1 MTDIALNHRLQPA
14 RRPGLFDAE
23 PLFAASGLLIGLS
36 LAPTLAALALDHR
49 QFLGENVWL
58 KPIKFQIALTLYLL
72 TLAFFARWLPAGMTA
87 RRSYRVYSGLVIFAI
102 VAELIWVSGA
112 AMYGTASHF
121 NVTNPL
127 MQGIYALMGL
137 LAVLLTSATLVHG
150 IAIWRN
156 PRTGLPPA
164 LHLSIAL
171 GLALTFGLTV
181 MVAGTMA
188 SFPGHLVGTPVTGAT
203 VPIIGWSRE
212 VGDLR
217 APHFLATHA
226 MHAVPVAGLLAAALL
241 PARLALPAVW
251 GFTVLFTAI
260 ITASFAGALAG
271 LPLIPLF

>member
-1 MTDIALNHRLQPA
+1 MTDIAFTPLSRSV
-14 RRPGLFDAE
+14 RSPGLFDAE
-23 PLFAASGLLIGLS
+23 PLFAATGLLIGLS
-36 LAPTLAALALDHR
+36 LAPTLAAMALDHR

-87 RRSYRVYSGLVIFAI
+87 RRSYRFYSGVVILAI
-102 VAELIWVSGA
+102 VAELSWVSGA
-112 AMYGTASHF
+112 AMYGIASHF
-121 NVTNPL
+121 NVTTPV
-127 MQGIYALMGL
+127 MQGIYGLMGL

-164 LHLSIAL
+164 LHLSIWL
-171 GLALTFGLTV
+171 GLVLTFGLTL

-188 SFPGHLVGTPVTGAT
+188 SLPGHLVGTPLTGAT

-212 VGDLR
+212 VGDMR
-217 APHFLATHA
+217 APHFLATHM
-226 MHAVPVAGLLAAALL
+226 MHALPVVGVLAVALL
-241 PARLALPAVW
+241 PQRLASSVVW
-251 GFTVLFTAI
+251 AFAILFTVF

-271 LPLIPLF
+271 LPLVPEF